1 MVEYSITAGQEM
13 GMTTA
18 ARSPDGNLGYLFSV
32 AYQAFRGRLA
42 EALATYRLTVPQ

>member
-18 ARSPDGNLGYLFSV
+18 ARSPDGNLGYLLPSGKNV
-32 AYQAFRGRLA
+32 
-42 EALATYRLTVPQ
+42 